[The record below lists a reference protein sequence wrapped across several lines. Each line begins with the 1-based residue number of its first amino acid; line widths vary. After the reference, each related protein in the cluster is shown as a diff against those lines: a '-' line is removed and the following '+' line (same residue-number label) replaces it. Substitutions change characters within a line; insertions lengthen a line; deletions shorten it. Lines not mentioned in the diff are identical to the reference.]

1 MPTRKQ
7 LRLPKYDYSRAGA
20 YFVTVCLSSRRRLL
34 GRVIDD
40 TVELSAL
47 GDVVADELQAVSG
60 RHPGTRIDIS
70 VVMPDHVRCVILLAG
85 GGASLGGVVGT
96 FKSGSARRVNALRRT
111 PGEPFWQRGF
121 FDHVVRD
128 EDDLHRV
135 RTYIAENPVRWT
147 VRRAQEALLRKT
159 TYPYPNS

>member
-1 MPTRKQ
+1 MPTRKP

-20 YFVTVCLSSRRRLL
+20 YFVTVCLASRRRLL
-34 GRVIDD
+34 GRVIED

-47 GDVVADELQAVSG
+47 GDVVADELQAFSV
-60 RHPGTRIDIS
+60 RHPGTRLDTS
-70 VVMPDHVRCVILLAG
+70 VVMPDHVHCVILLPG

-96 FKSGSARRVNALRRT
+96 FKSSSARRVNALRRT

-147 VRRAQEALLRKT
+147 VRRTQEALLRET